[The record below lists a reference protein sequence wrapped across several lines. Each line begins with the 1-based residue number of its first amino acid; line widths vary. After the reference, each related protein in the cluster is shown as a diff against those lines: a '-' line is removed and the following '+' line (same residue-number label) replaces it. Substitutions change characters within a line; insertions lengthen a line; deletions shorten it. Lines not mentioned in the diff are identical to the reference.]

1 MSNDSA
7 ATVRLL
13 AAYHEAGH
21 AVACVFWGLKPYS
34 ARVSSDGTG
43 HVVHRWPHAWQWERQ
58 ALVFAAGLSAEFMAG
73 LKRKIPRRKLLDFTT
88 GAFGDTEETLTL
100 LSMFPERERKELK
113 DRILTKVSLWMLR
126 PEIWTAIETVASML
140 LDRRRLS
147 GPECRAVI
155 KKTLGRRLSRLERKA
170 LKATVVEL
178 VE

>member
-1 MSNDSA
+1 
-7 ATVRLL
+7 
-13 AAYHEAGH
+13 
-21 AVACVFWGLKPYS
+21 
-34 ARVSSDGTG
+34 
-43 HVVHRWPHAWQWERQ
+43 
-58 ALVFAAGLSAEFMAG
+58 
-73 LKRKIPRRKLLDFTT
+73 
-88 GAFGDTEETLTL
+88 
-100 LSMFPERERKELK
+100 
-113 DRILTKVSLWMLR
+113 MLR